1 MYIHTFLIP
10 IIKYVRTVLF
20 DNLFIDPNM
29 FYNDNSNKQ
38 KKNLCQTS
46 NVGIVVL
53 LTYLEITVS
62 EM

>member
-1 MYIHTFLIP
+1 MLESYYLI
-10 IIKYVRTVLF
+10 IYLSTQICFTMITVI
-20 DNLFIDPNM
+20 N
-29 FYNDNSNKQ
+29 Q